1 MKEIQIFQTQDLGG
15 ICLAGAQRDL
25 FSGDDCFSGTHT
37 SIMTDFG
44 HLFMGCLLVWV
55 YGKQEKYKSS
65 K

>member
-15 ICLAGAQRDL
+15 ICLTGAQRDL

-44 HLFMGCLLVWV
+44 HLFIGMSFSVGLWQT
-55 YGKQEKYKSS
+55 GKVQV
-65 K
+65 